1 MTANED
7 QEMELEALRSI
18 YEGDECFK
26 EISPVSF
33 QFRVGDL
40 EDIKAFILDIAW
52 PETYPETAPQISL
65 DAFFNNRISAETKE
79 LILSKLEQQVEANLG
94 TAMMY
99 TLFEWAKEHQEV
111 LMENHRPVVTS
122 VMVTASSEVTAPSS
136 TAKRKEK
143 KEQLTKAQKRR
154 MVNRTDHKGELPRG
168 WNWVDVI
175 KHVSLKQLDHG
186 LFPVAPVV

>member
-40 EDIKAFILDIAW
+40 EDSKAFILDFTW
-52 PETYPETAPQISL
+52 PETYPETAPQVSL
-65 DAFFNNRISAETKE
+65 DAFFNNRISSETKQQ
-79 LILSKLEQQVEANLG
+79 ILSKLEEQVELNLG

-99 TLFEWAKEHQEV
+99 TLFEWAKENQET
-111 LMENHRPVVTS
+111 LMENHKPVVTA
-122 VMVTASSEVTAPSS
+122 VTLASGGDVTVNTS
-136 TAKRKEK
+136 TSKKKEK

-154 MVNRTDHKGELPRG
+154 ITSRTDNKGELPRG
-168 WNWVDVI
+168 WDWVDVI
-175 KHVSLKQLDHG
+175 KHLSKTGGKEED
-186 LFPVAPVV
+186 